1 MAEGDAAAAAVRP
14 GLSGDA
20 KGALWLLFSSLLF
33 TAMTLLVKVLDGY
46 TPAVQAVYTQSAGFI
61 LFLPVIARMRGKV
74 LVLRRWQTQVGRSLS
89 SVLGVTLSYYA
100 LHHLPLGEANALSF
114 TRALWVG
121 PLAALI
127 LHERVSRTS
136 WLALGLGFVGV
147 LIVLQPSTHMVVGRA
162 HLAALASAFFLAL
175 TVTGIKVLAR
185 HNSLTTIMIWS
196 SIFGILFV
204 LPAAIPTWRWPTP
217 RDALLLL
224 GLGAISVTMTTSY
237 VHGMSLGNAARIIA
251 VDYVRLPLAI
261 ATGFLV
267 FGTVP
272 TVWMIA
278 GSALIIATTIW
289 ATTGSRPRDV
299 DPREE
304 PIP

>member
-1 MAEGDAAAAAVRP
+1 MKSDA

-20 KGALWLLFSSLLF
+20 KGALWLLVSSLLF
-33 TAMTLLVKVLDGY
+33 TVMTLMVKLLGSY
-46 TPAVQAVYTQSAGFI
+46 SPPMQAVYTQSAGLV
-61 LFLPVIARMRGKV
+61 LFLPAIARQRSKV
-74 LVLRRWQTQVGRSLS
+74 LALRKWPTQVGRSLS

-127 LHERVSRTS
+127 LHEQVSRTS
-136 WLALGLGFVGV
+136 WFALGLGFVGV
-147 LIVLQPSTHMVVGRA
+147 LIVLQPSTHMSVGWA

-175 TVTGIKVLAR
+175 TVTGIKVLTR

-204 LPAAIPTWRWPTP
+204 LPPAIMTWRWPGP
-217 RDALLLL
+217 RDAVLLLA
-224 GLGAISVTMTTSY
+224 LGAVSVIMTMTY
-237 VHGMSLGNAARIIA
+237 VHGMSLGNAAKIIA
-251 VDYVRLPLAI
+251 IDYVRLPLAI
-261 ATGFLV
+261 AAGFLV

-272 TVWMIA
+272 TGWMIA
-278 GSALIIATTIW
+278 GSAVIIATTIW
-289 ATTGSRPRDV
+289 AAFGQRSPTI

-304 PIP
+304 PVA

>member
-1 MAEGDAAAAAVRP
+1 MDEVHPVNAASRS

-20 KGALWLLFSSLLF
+20 KGALWLFLSSLLF
-33 TAMTLLVKVLDGY
+33 TAMTLLVKLLDDY
-46 TPAVQAVYTQSAGFI
+46 SPAVQAVYTQSAGLI

-74 LVLRRWQTQVGRSLS
+74 LVLRKWPTQVGRSLS

-121 PLAALI
+121 PLAALL
-127 LHERVSRTS
+127 LHERVSRAS
-136 WLALGLGFVGV
+136 WLALGFGFAGV
-147 LIVLQPSTHMVVGRA
+147 LLVLQPSPNMTIGWA
-162 HLAALASAFFLAL
+162 HIAALASAFFLAL
-175 TVTGIKVLAR
+175 TVTGIKMLAR
-185 HNSLTTIMIWS
+185 YNSLTTIMIWS

-204 LPAAIPTWRWPTP
+204 LPPAILTWRWPGP
-217 RDALLLL
+217 RDAALLL
-224 GLGAISVTMTTSY
+224 GLGAISVVMTMTY

-272 TVWMIA
+272 TVWMIV
-278 GSALIIATTIW
+278 GSAVIIATTIW
-289 ATTGSRPRDV
+289 AAIGGRSRVV

-304 PIP
+304 PVA